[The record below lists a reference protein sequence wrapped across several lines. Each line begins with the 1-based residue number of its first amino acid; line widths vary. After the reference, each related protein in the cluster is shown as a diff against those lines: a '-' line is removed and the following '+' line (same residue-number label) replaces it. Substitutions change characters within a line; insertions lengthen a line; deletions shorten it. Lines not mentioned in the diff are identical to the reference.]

1 MEGPIEVEIAT
12 PERRLAHERT
22 DSVTV
27 PAKRGYIEVLPGHA
41 PLAGLLGAGVL
52 SYSVGGRPK
61 AFAVAGGFLEVA
73 ANRVRVLADSAEPA
87 AEVDISSA
95 RAELEKA
102 LQAQAGS
109 TSPEETD
116 NATAAAEQAAARIE
130 AAEEK

>member
-1 MEGPIEVEIAT
+1 MEGPIEIELAT

-41 PLAGLLGAGVL
+41 SLAGLLGAGVL
-52 SYSVGGRPK
+52 SYSVGGRRK

-73 ANRVRVLADSAEPA
+73 ADRVRVLADSAEA
-87 AEVDISSA
+87 SAEVDVASA
-95 RAELEKA
+95 RAALEKA
-102 LQAQAGS
+102 LRAQAAS
-109 TSPEETD
+109 NSPEETE
-116 NATAAAEQAAARIE
+116 AEGAAADKAGAQIE

>member
-1 MEGPIEVEIAT
+1 MEGLIEIEIAT

-27 PAKRGYIEVLPGHA
+27 PAKRGYVEILPGHA

-52 SYSVGGRPK
+52 SYSVGGRRK
-61 AFAVAGGFLEVA
+61 AFAIAGGFLEVA
-73 ANRVRVLADSAEPA
+73 ADRVRVLADSAEPA
-87 AEVDISSA
+87 AEVDVNGA
-95 RAELEKA
+95 RAALQQA

-109 TSPEETD
+109 SSIEETD
-116 NATAAAEQAAARIE
+116 SATAAAEQAAARIE